1 MIPSQLA
8 LDSSPSHRPCLI
20 DYSVGGGSLLL
31 ILLVGLR
38 QLSELVDAVLAPR
51 ILTAMDFLRC
61 FSILQALGL
70 SFHLSISSSNCDC
83 QNSLGTHLC
92 NASALEMG
100 ENYVLNGDFFSF
112 LGFQCCLIQPFVISS
127 YLTSLVL
134 TKRFLFKTFFEKC

>member
-8 LDSSPSHRPCLI
+8 LDSSLSHRPCLI

-61 FSILQALGL
+61 FSILQA
-70 SFHLSISSSNCDC
+70 
-83 QNSLGTHLC
+83 
-92 NASALEMG
+92 A
-100 ENYVLNGDFFSF
+100 
-112 LGFQCCLIQPFVISS
+112 
-127 YLTSLVL
+127 
-134 TKRFLFKTFFEKC
+134 FLFIYLYLAPIVIVRTAWGLICAMQVR

>member
-20 DYSVGGGSLLL
+20 DYSVGGGGSLLL

-70 SFHLSISSSNCDC
+70 SFHLSISI
-83 QNSLGTHLC
+83 
-92 NASALEMG
+92 
-100 ENYVLNGDFFSF
+100 Y
-112 LGFQCCLIQPFVISS
+112 I
-127 YLTSLVL
+127 
-134 TKRFLFKTFFEKC
+134 

>member
-1 MIPSQLA
+1 MLDMPFSCIIDWYHGKKNEDDTIRFLSFKEASHCMIPSQLA

-20 DYSVGGGSLLL
+20 DYSVGGSLLL

-70 SFHLSISSSNCDC
+70 SFHLSISI
-83 QNSLGTHLC
+83 
-92 NASALEMG
+92 
-100 ENYVLNGDFFSF
+100 Y
-112 LGFQCCLIQPFVISS
+112 I
-127 YLTSLVL
+127 
-134 TKRFLFKTFFEKC
+134 

>member
-20 DYSVGGGSLLL
+20 DYSVGGSLLH

-70 SFHLSISSSNCDC
+70 SFHLSISI
-83 QNSLGTHLC
+83 
-92 NASALEMG
+92 
-100 ENYVLNGDFFSF
+100 Y
-112 LGFQCCLIQPFVISS
+112 I
-127 YLTSLVL
+127 
-134 TKRFLFKTFFEKC
+134 

>member
-83 QNSLGTHLC
+83 
-92 NASALEMG
+92 
-100 ENYVLNGDFFSF
+100 
-112 LGFQCCLIQPFVISS
+112 
-127 YLTSLVL
+127 
-134 TKRFLFKTFFEKC
+134 